1 MSPEHHEHRKKRFA
15 RIRRAKWFLR
25 YVPRRARFHRYPLI
39 GRFADIARKRDYL
52 WSFRTESVRPALYY
66 GAILAFMP
74 IMGIQVGIAFFVAI
88 LARANVMVMAALQF
102 ITTPVTFL
110 FIYKGTYEV
119 GRIALST
126 AGIGTRDE
134 SIGGD
139 AAFTTKLMNILS
151 SVTSPEAWG
160 SMNWGEMIAALFT
173 GGLIVG
179 VMVGFVLDVI
189 WRIAS
194 SQAEARK
201 LRRAVEKLDSGSTR
215 TGA

>member
-25 YVPRRARFHRYPLI
+25 FVPRRARFHHYPLI

-66 GAILAFMP
+66 GSVLAFMP
-74 IMGIQVGIAFFVAI
+74 VMGIQVGIAFFVA
-88 LARANVMVMAALQF
+88 LFARANVMVMAALQF

-119 GRIALST
+119 GYLALT
-126 AGIGTRDE
+126 AAGLSSRDE
-134 SIGGD
+134 RLGSEE
-139 AAFTTKLMNILS
+139 AFTTKLKNILS

-160 SMNWGEMIAALFT
+160 SMNWGEMITALFV

-179 VMVGFVLDVI
+179 VTVGFILDVI

-194 SQAEARK
+194 GQAEAHK
-201 LRRAVEKLDSGSTR
+201 LRRAVAKMDSGSTR
-215 TGA
+215 SGG

>member
-1 MSPEHHEHRKKRFA
+1 MSPEHHENRKKRFA

-25 YVPRRARFHRYPLI
+25 FVPRRARFHRYPLI

-66 GAILAFMP
+66 GTILAFMP
-74 IMGIQVGIAFFVAI
+74 IMGIQVGVAFFVAV

-119 GRIALST
+119 GHIALT
-126 AGIGTRDE
+126 AAGLGTEDE
-134 SIGGD
+134 SIGSHE
-139 AAFTTKLMNILS
+139 AFTTKLQNILR

-179 VMVGFVLDVI
+179 VTVGFILDVI

-194 SQAEARK
+194 GQAEARK
-201 LRRAVEKLDSGSTR
+201 LRRAVKKMDSGSTPS
-215 TGA
+215 GA